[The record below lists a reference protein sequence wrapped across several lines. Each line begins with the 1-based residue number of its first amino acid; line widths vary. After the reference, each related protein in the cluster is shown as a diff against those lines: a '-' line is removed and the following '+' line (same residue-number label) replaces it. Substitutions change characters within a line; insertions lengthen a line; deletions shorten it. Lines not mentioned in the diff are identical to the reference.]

1 MVRIDQ
7 KIKTRLEGINK
18 MLQEK
23 NKYDF
28 RSWLEDYDNGELAKQ
43 YSLEGI
49 DEIFHYLERLQDQ
62 GDQIIKDLSP
72 TDIRIIFNEYGSEEE
87 ALFDGFG
94 MSQEEFEG
102 DLEGFTVREA
112 LEHIMER
119 DDEASR
125 NGRCSE
131 IIDFYTDQPKFIIAN
146 WINH

>member
-7 KIKTRLEGINK
+7 KIKTRLEGINT

-62 GDQIIKDLSP
+62 GDQIIKELSP

-94 MSQEEFEG
+94 MSEEEFNG

-119 DDEASR
+119 DDQASR

>member
-1 MVRIDQ
+1 
-7 KIKTRLEGINK
+7 

-23 NKYDF
+23 TKYEF
-28 RSWLEDYDNGELAKQ
+28 RAWLEDYDNGELARQ
-43 YSLEGI
+43 YSIKGI

-62 GDQIIKDLSP
+62 GDEIIKDLSP

>member
-94 MSQEEFEG
+94 MSEEEFEG

-119 DDEASR
+119 DDQASM

>member
-7 KIKTRLEGINK
+7 KIKTRLEGINT

-94 MSQEEFEG
+94 MSEEEFEG

-112 LEHIMER
+112 LEYIMER
-119 DDEASR
+119 DDQASR

>member
-1 MVRIDQ
+1 
-7 KIKTRLEGINK
+7 

-62 GDQIIKDLSP
+62 GDQIIKELSP

-94 MSQEEFEG
+94 MSEEEFNG

-119 DDEASR
+119 DDQASR

>member
-1 MVRIDQ
+1 
-7 KIKTRLEGINK
+7 

-28 RSWLEDYDNGELAKQ
+28 RAWLEDYDNGELARQ
-43 YSLEGI
+43 YSIKGI

-62 GDQIIKDLSP
+62 GDEIIKDLSP

>member
-7 KIKTRLEGINK
+7 KIKTRLEGINT

-62 GDQIIKDLSP
+62 GDQIIKELSP

-94 MSQEEFEG
+94 MSEEEFNG

-119 DDEASR
+119 DDQASR
-125 NGRCSE
+125 NGHCSE

>member
-1 MVRIDQ
+1 VRIDQ
-7 KIKTRLEGINK
+7 KIKTRLEGNNK

-28 RSWLEDYDNGELAKQ
+28 RAWLEDYDNGELARQ
-43 YSLEGI
+43 YSIKGI

-62 GDQIIKDLSP
+62 GDEIIKDLSP

-94 MSQEEFEG
+94 MSKEEFEG

-119 DDEASR
+119 DDQASR

>member
-1 MVRIDQ
+1 
-7 KIKTRLEGINK
+7 

-23 NKYDF
+23 TKYDF
-28 RSWLEDYDNGELAKQ
+28 RTWLEDYDKGELAKQ

-49 DEIFHYLERLQDQ
+49 DEIFYYLERLQDQ
-62 GDQIIKDLSP
+62 GDELIKSLSP
-72 TDIRIIFNEYGSEEE
+72 YDIRIIFNEYGSEEE

-94 MSQEEFEG
+94 MSEDEFKN

-146 WINH
+146 WINY

>member
-1 MVRIDQ
+1 
-7 KIKTRLEGINK
+7 

-28 RSWLEDYDNGELAKQ
+28 RSWLEDYDNGELARQ
-43 YSLEGI
+43 YSIKGI

-62 GDQIIKDLSP
+62 GDEIIKDLSP